1 MSENTVFVK
10 ADETLLYTVQ
20 EVADI
25 LKTQKNNVYKLINT
39 GLLPALKIGHLKVR
53 RAALIKFLAD
63 YEGYD
68 LTEPEKVSKLVLT
81 EGDC

>member
-1 MSENTVFVK
+1 MSSEPSNSR
-10 ADETLLYTVQ
+10 
-20 EVADI
+20 I
-25 LKTQKNNVYKLINT
+25 LDMAAN
-39 GLLPALKIGHLKVR
+39 LKVR